1 MGLVTES
8 HQWKSVSP
16 QQRRSELDLRILLRP
31 GPTGHITKTYNH
43 PTALE
48 VEGEDSL
55 TALRSFTTLMH
66 PRLAPVTST
75 LEYQVTR
82 TLELVSAEQTKG
94 DNHIL

>member
-8 HQWKSVSP
+8 HQWKSVSL
-16 QQRRSELDLRILLRP
+16 QQWQLDLRILLRP

>member
-1 MGLVTES
+1 M
-8 HQWKSVSP
+8 SP
-16 QQRRSELDLRILLRP
+16 QQRQLDLRILLRP
-31 GPTGHITKTYNH
+31 GLWHITNTYNH